1 MERKV
6 FRRKRGRME
15 KERKRQPTL
24 LLPQG
29 LGGLLMFTSRI
40 SIKMGGGVCVRVFVI
55 FQFVCFGFRWEKE
68 DGERV
73 CVHLCNWWY
82 VLSMHAARVIWI

>member
-1 MERKV
+1 MRA
-6 FRRKRGRME
+6 
-15 KERKRQPTL
+15 
-24 LLPQG
+24 
-29 LGGLLMFTSRI
+29 
-40 SIKMGGGVCVRVFVI
+40 FVI

-82 VLSMHAARVIWI
+82 VLSMHAACVIWI